1 MLPMYSLSASRK
13 TYTEPQRKR
22 CRKSKELDHVFTDT
36 TTTTE
41 SGERRLIGKKILL
54 CPRLRRRSPIF
65 KWCHESGAWGVKRPS
80 TSVKLDDI
88 TGKVLLLQRDDGRY
102 DVVRTFSSSGRSDVS
117 GYVPQFVSQSLP
129 APHVQLHEAL
139 TLNNLDEDAHPP
151 EFLVRIARGG
161 SRRMASKNFGDTP
174 RNPDEVLR
182 GRVLI
187 KIIHGKYLVKLDVR
201 SRRGLTHETQ
211 HIPTHVAPPA

>member
-1 MLPMYSLSASRK
+1 MRRSPIMLPMYSLSASRK

-41 SGERRLIGKKILL
+41 SGERRLVGKKILL

-80 TSVKLDDI
+80 KSVKFDDI

-117 GYVPQFVSQSLP
+117 GYVLHFVCQCCFALDFVL
-129 APHVQLHEAL
+129 AP
-139 TLNNLDEDAHPP
+139 T
-151 EFLVRIARGG
+151 
-161 SRRMASKNFGDTP
+161 
-174 RNPDEVLR
+174 
-182 GRVLI
+182 
-187 KIIHGKYLVKLDVR
+187 R
-201 SRRGLTHETQ
+201 S
-211 HIPTHVAPPA
+211 